1 MPCRSARAFIIT
13 KKTGTRI
20 STFIVEVI
28 MPPTIGA
35 AIGFI
40 TSDPTPVSHRIGTRL
55 ARTAATVISLGRKR
69 WTAPG
74 ASLARLLPVIEIN
87 KEFTEFF
94 NDPER
99 ERLNWWQSIVFSAL
113 GIVGFVLAAI
123 LIAAV
128 SGLTQGS

>member
-1 MPCRSARAFIIT
+1 LPCRSARAFIIT

-55 ARTAATVISLGRKR
+55 AKNSRDRHQFGTQALD
-69 WTAPG
+69 G
-74 ASLARLLPVIEIN
+74 AR
-87 KEFTEFF
+87 
-94 NDPER
+94 R
-99 ERLNWWQSIVFSAL
+99 EPRP
-113 GIVGFVLAAI
+113 
-123 LIAAV
+123 AV
-128 SGLTQGS
+128 ASD

>member
-1 MPCRSARAFIIT
+1 ASTGFWSLPCRRARAFIIT

-20 STFIVEVI
+20 RTFIVEVI

-69 WTAPG
+69 WTAPRRRTRAQRSHRTRRYG
-74 ASLARLLPVIEIN
+74 RDAARDGGDGPRGET
-87 KEFTEFF
+87 KAHC
-94 NDPER
+94 PC
-99 ERLNWWQSIVFSAL
+99 
-113 GIVGFVLAAI
+113 
-123 LIAAV
+123 
-128 SGLTQGS
+128 